1 MRVQTWDKKIYDV
14 PEENLEGFLSD
25 YNKATNFDPAKVSS
39 DPNINPERGAN
50 WAGTARAAAQ
60 GVPAVGSYADEAEA
74 LARTGGMK
82 KSDLLYM
89 VNPGMGLSIIGSKM
103 VAGAKKLQTPEG
115 KAEYEKYLNNARE
128 STEGAFKN
136 TPTRAY
142 AANIGTG
149 ILGEAALA
157 YLTGGASLTPV
168 AQGAMGAVYGYGAG
182 EGDWKDRTK
191 TAAIMGTASAALP
204 LAGKYVVAPG
214 AKAVFSA
221 GKKAYNKIGE
231 KIVQNKIPETVKA
244 LKKVADPK
252 TAKTALYINPKGET
266 DMNVLSTVMNT
277 ADDYATQAKV
287 ATELVKETPKNA
299 GLYNSEIMQS
309 ANDLAN
315 IGWKNQVVGAVD
327 DVASRVTNEADRKIL
342 GQISEKL
349 SQATRTTIESA
360 DNALEEVELKNVKEI
375 VNYALDKFGK
385 GLTKKTRDMLEKRMI
400 SEGMAK
406 RVSNKLVSKPL
417 AESAKTSLGKALI
430 GDIVTYAAGNILT
443 PGAGPLA
450 VVGKNILRGGTG
462 SAVKKHIA
470 NKATSK
476 AAETIV
482 KSALPQASKQAENS
496 ILNSLLG
503 PRPTAPR
510 LIQAFSK
517 PNVVP
522 KQTPLLMKPT
532 LYQQPIMQSLVQ

>member
-1 MRVQTWDKKIYDV
+1 MAKVTTWDGKTYSVPNENVNAFLEQYNADTNYAFSSPNPDV
-14 PEENLEGFLSD
+14 
-25 YNKATNFDPAKVSS
+25 
-39 DPNINPERGAN
+39 NPERGAN

-136 TPTRAY
+136 TPARAY

-149 ILGEAALA
+149 IVGEAALA
-157 YLTGGASLTPV
+157 ALTSGASLTPA

-182 EGDWKDRTK
+182 EGDWENRTK

-204 LAGKYVVAPG
+204 LAGKYVIAPG

-221 GKKAYNKIGE
+221 GKKVYNKIGE
-231 KIVQNKIPETVKA
+231 KIVEKKIPETVKA

-385 GLTKKTRDMLEKRMI
+385 GLTKETRDMLEKRMI

-417 AESAKTSLGKALI
+417 AESAKTSGKAAVL
-430 GDIVTYAAGNILT
+430 GDIATYIAGNVLT
-443 PGAGPLA
+443 PGAGALA
-450 VVGKNILRGGTG
+450 VIGKNILKGGTG

-476 AAETIV
+476 AAETMV